1 MSSKLGLRMGLSGY
15 CRYVYNYKELVK
27 KNWAEEGIFVSIR
40 LIMLPI
46 YYVIR
51 TNCFVFEKSTGWLH
65 IYYTKGYL

>member
-40 LIMLPI
+40 LKMLPI
-46 YYVIR
+46 YYVIII
-51 TNCFVFEKSTGWLH
+51 NCFVYEKSTGR
-65 IYYTKGYL
+65 IQTYYTKGYL